1 MKNRILSVMILVAL
15 MSLATEA
22 QLTRIVFKKWGNY
35 TRMLAIKA
43 GDQNGDGIN
52 DFWLADHDST
62 GQGYIELYYG
72 GNPIDTIPKMRLK
85 CAANRSSISAAA
97 LELNGDQYLD
107 LILYETTKPLPAK
120 FKIYFGGPLLD
131 TIPDKEMPF
140 ADTLWMFGTVYN
152 STNRWID
159 FDGDGK
165 QELVVRYAYYGD
177 AINKPFL
184 TFYKTGSEFTGE
196 PFRKCYLDSNYYS
209 SDYFMYEMGDINGD
223 GCTDIFELAN
233 DPFNPNNSK
242 HHVIYGNPAFNFDD
256 HFVFQ
261 YSTVSTDFS
270 EWTELFPD
278 MDGDGKDDFL
288 HLDFTNQY
296 PYWIDT
302 KITTGGYPPFEHKL
316 AWRGFNSQEA
326 GVASSR
332 PLPSPGDFNGDGK
345 PEFLRSIGY
354 SEWLWLGGNPSSNDM
369 VADQKF
375 YGYNGRGMIG
385 DVTGDGVDDFIT
397 STITNPTLTEPGF
410 AVIFAGDRTFVSVND
425 GEEPTVP
432 KTIKVEAFPNPFN
445 PSTKIKYTL
454 TTTGFVT
461 LSIVSVSGELIE
473 QRELGERLPG
483 SYEEEINLGS
493 KNAASGIYFAEI
505 TLKSGSEVK
514 KERVKL
520 QLLK

>member
-1 MKNRILSVMILVAL
+1 
-15 MSLATEA
+15 
-22 QLTRIVFKKWGNY
+22 
-35 TRMLAIKA
+35 MLGIKA

-62 GQGYIELYYG
+62 GQGYLELYYG
-72 GNPIDTIPKMRLK
+72 GDPIDTVPKMRLK
-85 CAANRSSISAAA
+85 CSANSHAIHATS

-140 ADTLWMFGTVYN
+140 ADTLWMFALVYN
-152 STNRWID
+152 STNNWID

-165 QELVVRYAYYGD
+165 QELALRYEYFLD
-177 AINKPFL
+177 DVHRPFIS
-184 TFYKTGSEFTGE
+184 FYKTGSEFTGV
-196 PFRKCYLDSNYYS
+196 PHKICYLDTFYYS
-209 SDYFMYEMGDINGD
+209 SDYSHYQMGDLNGD
-223 GCTDIFELAN
+223 GCTDIFEHAT
-233 DPFNPNNSK
+233 DPYNPNNSK
-242 HHVIYGNPAFNFDD
+242 LHVIYGNPAFNFDD
-256 HFVFQ
+256 HFVFD
-261 YSTVSTDFS
+261 YHNDSTDFGQL
-270 EWTELFPD
+270 TDILPD

-288 HLDFTNQY
+288 HLDRTNQY
-296 PYWIDT
+296 PYWIDR

-316 AWRGFNSQEA
+316 AWRGFNSQEV
-326 GVASSR
+326 GPASTR

-345 PEFLRSIGY
+345 PEFLRSLGY
-354 SEWLWLGGNPSSNDM
+354 SEWLWLGGNPRNSDM
-369 VADQKF
+369 AADQKF

-397 STITNPTLTEPGF
+397 STITNPSIIEPGF

-445 PSTKIKYTL
+445 PSTRVRFTVPTAGVVTL
-454 TTTGFVT
+454 TIFS
-461 LSIVSVSGELIE
+461 LSGEELE
-473 QRELGERLPG
+473 KRELGERLPG
-483 SYEEEINLGS
+483 SYEEELNLGS
-493 KNAASGIYFAEI
+493 KNAASGVYFAEI

>member
-1 MKNRILSVMILVAL
+1 MRNRILSVMILVAL

-35 TRMLAIKA
+35 TRMLGIKA

-52 DFWLADHDST
+52 DFWLGNHDST
-62 GQGYIELYYG
+62 GKGYLELYYG
-72 GNPIDTIPKMRLK
+72 GDPVDTIPKMKLR
-85 CAANRSSISAAA
+85 CIVSSSSIAATSID
-97 LELNGDQYLD
+97 LNGDTYSD
-107 LILYETTKPLPAK
+107 LILHQQHGEIPPVLRV
-120 FKIYFGGPLLD
+120 YFGGPLLD
-131 TIPDKEMPF
+131 TIPDMVIPF
-140 ADTLWMFGTVYN
+140 PDTLANFAIIYN

-159 FDGDGK
+159 YNGDGR
-165 QELVVRYAYYGD
+165 QELVIKYRYSYPD
-177 AINKPFL
+177 NRPFL
-184 TFYKTGSEFTGE
+184 AFYKTGSEFTGE
-196 PFRKCYLDSNYYS
+196 PFRKCYLDSNYYM
-209 SDYFMYEMGDINGD
+209 SDYFKYEMGDINGD
-223 GCTDIFELAN
+223 GCTDIFELAT
-233 DPFNPNNSK
+233 DPDNPDNNK
-242 HHVIYGNPAFNFDD
+242 LHVIYGNPAFNFDD

-261 YSTVSTDFS
+261 YSSAYTDFS

-288 HLDFTNQY
+288 HLDYTNQY

-326 GVASSR
+326 GFASSQ

-354 SEWLWLGGNPSSNDM
+354 SEWLWLGGNPSGRDM

-397 STITNPTLTEPGF
+397 STITNPSIIEPGF

-432 KTIKVEAFPNPFN
+432 KTINVEAFPNPFN
-445 PSTKIKYTL
+445 PSTRVRFTVPTAGVVTL
-454 TTTGFVT
+454 TIFS
-461 LSIVSVSGELIE
+461 LSGEELE
-473 QRELGERLPG
+473 KRELGERHPG
-483 SYEEEINLGS
+483 SHEEEINLSS

-505 TLKSGSEVK
+505 TLKSGTDVK

>member
-1 MKNRILSVMILVAL
+1 MILVAL

-22 QLTRIVFKKWGNY
+22 QLTRIVFNKWGNY
-35 TRMLAIKA
+35 TRMLGIKA

-52 DFWLADHDST
+52 DFWLGNHDST
-62 GQGYIELYYG
+62 GKGYLELYYG
-72 GNPIDTIPKMRLK
+72 GDPVDTIPRMKLR
-85 CAANRSSISAAA
+85 CIVSSSSIAATSID
-97 LELNGDQYLD
+97 LNGDIYSD
-107 LILYETTKPLPAK
+107 LILHQQHGEIPPVLRV
-120 FKIYFGGPLLD
+120 YFGGPLLD
-131 TIPDKEMPF
+131 TIPDMVIPF
-140 ADTLWMFGTVYN
+140 PDTLAYFAILYN
-152 STNRWID
+152 STNKWID
-159 FDGDGK
+159 YNGDGR
-165 QELVVRYAYYGD
+165 QELVIKYRYSD
-177 AINKPFL
+177 PNNRPFL
-184 TFYKTGSEFTGE
+184 AFYKTGSEFTGE
-196 PFRKCYLDSNYYS
+196 PFRKCYLDSNYYG
-209 SDYFMYEMGDINGD
+209 SDYFKYEMGDINGD
-223 GCTDIFELAN
+223 GCTDIFELAT
-233 DPFNPNNSK
+233 DPYNPNNSK
-242 HHVIYGNPAFNFDD
+242 LHVIYGNPAFNFDD
-256 HFVFQ
+256 HFVLQ
-261 YSTVSTDFS
+261 YSSAYTDFS

-288 HLDFTNQY
+288 HLDYTNQY

-385 DVTGDGVDDFIT
+385 DITGDGVDDFIT
-397 STITNPTLTEPGF
+397 STITTPSIIEPGF

-432 KTIKVEAFPNPFN
+432 QTIKVEAFPNPFN
-445 PSTKIKYTL
+445 PTTRVRFTLPTAGGVTL
-454 TTTGFVT
+454 TIFS
-461 LSIVSVSGELIE
+461 LSGEELE
-473 QRELGERLPG
+473 KRELGERLPG
-483 SYEEEINLGS
+483 NYEEELNLGS

-505 TLKSGSEVK
+505 TLNSGSEVK